1 MRFRPVISA
10 LLLAAYL
17 PACTSFQATSQ
28 PLAELTAPPKPV
40 KSVRVTTIDNRSLEL
55 EHPRVAGDTLY
66 GTSLTF
72 GARGEPTS
80 EAVAIPVA
88 QVQTVEVRKPD
99 SGKSTALGIGIVAV
113 GVGLAVVS
121 ANAMN
126 HMFDGMTLS
135 GWE

>member
-10 LLLAAYL
+10 LLLVAYL
-17 PACTSFQATSQ
+17 PACTSFQATTQ

-66 GTSLTF
+66 GASLTF

-88 QVQTVEVRKPD
+88 EVRLVEVQRPD
-99 SGKSTALGIGIVAV
+99 DTKSMV
-113 GVGLAVVS
+113 GVVAAV
-121 ANAMN
+121 AIGAAMIVGASHAMD
-126 HMFDGMTLS
+126 HMFDGVTLS
-135 GWE
+135 GW